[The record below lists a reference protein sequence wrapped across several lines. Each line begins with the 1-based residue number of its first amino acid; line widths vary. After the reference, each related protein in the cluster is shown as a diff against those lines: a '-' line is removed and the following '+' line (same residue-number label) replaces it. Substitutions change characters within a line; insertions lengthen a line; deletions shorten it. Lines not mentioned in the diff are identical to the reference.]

1 MFWEKSRK
9 SWKNISDGVILSKVT
24 VGLLIPLL
32 MKDAIASILLWI
44 LKKFSV
50 QPSWQNTSGRLLLWN
65 KCCSVCNC
73 CSLLV
78 YYNWIKISAK
88 SKSFLFKSLSLIL
101 LIINNYWQLVITA
114 VFVWK
119 EYVEDFTFKHLLLV
133 EICAR
138 EICEKFVYKHSETIE
153 FVKN

>member
-1 MFWEKSRK
+1 MEDKCCEKNHENHGKTSL
-9 SWKNISDGVILSKVT
+9 DGVILSKVT

-119 EYVEDFTFKHLLLV
+119 EYVEDFTFKQLLLV
-133 EICAR
+133 RYAHVR
-138 EICEKFVYKHSETIE
+138 Y
-153 FVKN
+153 VKSLFTNILKQ